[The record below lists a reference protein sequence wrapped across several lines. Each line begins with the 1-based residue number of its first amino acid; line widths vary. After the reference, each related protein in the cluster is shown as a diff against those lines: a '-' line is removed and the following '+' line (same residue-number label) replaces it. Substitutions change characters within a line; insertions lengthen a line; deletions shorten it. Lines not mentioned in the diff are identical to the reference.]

1 MAKFNTLLL
10 RLALVLAIVAIF
22 TGSAIQ
28 PGVRQAYGQQP
39 YQYTF
44 PVFFNQAASSTSS
57 ASTSYYVTTLN
68 TGLLYSLGCELG
80 TRDKN
85 TPGAQ
90 DSVAVLAFGY
100 PRCFAG
106 GGYGANLFGFGPAST
121 GNIRTAVEYFARGY
135 YACSDTDRFSNLV
148 IGVGTSNYQGSND
161 VCNTQAKATDHGKAW
176 SGMVRDLNQWALNQG
191 ILHQVQFY
199 GANDIELDWNTP
211 AWSRAWVTGFEQVS
225 GNFMLH
231 FGDAA
236 GCPYE
241 AYPHWSCGTANYP
254 GWTPE
259 DVWYVSYGAPSA
271 LPLPLIYLTNGV
283 HAKQWA
289 YLSRYSVINH
299 GFRMDFTGV
308 FTQWAACQQNGNCRS
323 TDNTPQA
330 AYQQLTYELSKWPTT
345 AQYLRWQTDIR
356 QIKQSGVGGALKS
369 QDELQDVEQP
379 HPTAERAA
387 DLGLI
392 LHTAD
397 LSPEMRT
404 SLESKQ
410 RTFQYLAEMVAL
422 SRANPAEKDEPLL
435 ISPAPSL
442 RAEFESGL
450 IENGEM
456 PGIPYG
462 ARITTGWQAVVEDG
476 YLQVGAGTSAD
487 DPQRGALY
495 VLLSSADTTP
505 IKSTQIMAPENCGPL
520 TITGQDGH
528 LLKIQSA
535 NGCGLYLDLLS
546 WDLLTEPN

>member
-1 MAKFNTLLL
+1 MAKINTILL
-10 RLALVLAIVAIF
+10 RLALVLAIIAIF
-22 TGSAIQ
+22 AGSAIQ

-39 YQYTF
+39 YQYSF

-68 TGLLYSLGCELG
+68 TGLMYSLGCELG

-85 TPGAQ
+85 TPGPQ

-106 GGYGANLFGFGPAST
+106 GGYGANLFGFGPATT
-121 GNIRTAVEYFARGY
+121 GNIRTAVEQFALGY
-135 YACSDTDRFSNLV
+135 YTCSGSDRVSNLV
-148 IGVGTSNYQGSND
+148 VGVGTSNYQGSNEP
-161 VCNTQAKATDHGKAW
+161 CETQEKATAHGTAW
-176 SGMVRDLNQWALNQG
+176 SGMVRDLNQWAINQG
-191 ILHQVQFY
+191 VIHQVQFF

-211 AWSRAWVTGFEQVS
+211 AWSRAWVTGFDQVS
-225 GNFMLH
+225 GNLMLH

-241 AYPHWSCGTANYP
+241 NYPHWSCGTSNYP
-254 GWTPE
+254 EWTPE

-289 YLSRYSVINH
+289 YLSLYSVINH
-299 GFRMDFTGV
+299 GYRMDFTGV
-308 FTQWAACQQNGNCRS
+308 FTQWAACQQSGNCDS
-323 TDNTPQA
+323 IDNTPQA
-330 AYQQLTYELSKWPTT
+330 AYQQLTYELSKWPIT
-345 AQYLRWQTDIR
+345 AQHLRWQTDIR
-356 QIKQSGVGGALKS
+356 WIMQNEAGGAQAF
-369 QDELQDVEQP
+369 QDEQQGVEQT
-379 HPTAERAA
+379 HPTLERAA
-387 DLGLI
+387 DLGLA
-392 LHTAD
+392 LQAAD

-422 SRANPAEKDEPLL
+422 SRVNPAEKDEPLL

-442 RAEFESGL
+442 RGEFESGL
-450 IENGEM
+450 LENGEM

-462 ARITTGWQAVVEDG
+462 ARIMTVWQSVVEEG

-487 DPQRGALY
+487 DLQRGVLY
-495 VLLSSADTTP
+495 LLLSAPDTTP
-505 IKSTQIMAPENCGPL
+505 IKSAQILAPENCGPL

-528 LLKIQSA
+528 LLKVQSA
-535 NGCGLYLDLLS
+535 NGCGLSLDLRS
-546 WDLLTEPN
+546 WVLIAEPN